1 MADVVFAVAIVTFSV
16 IGIATAVNTV
26 VLLLR
31 ELEKPRDPIG
41 YVPLN

>member
-1 MADVVFAVAIVTFSV
+1 MADVFFVVAVVGFSV
-16 IGIATAVNTV
+16 IGIVTTVNTV

-31 ELEKPRDPIG
+31 ELEKPRGPIG

>member
-1 MADVVFAVAIVTFSV
+1 MADVVVVAAVVLFSTISIVNIVTV
-16 IGIATAVNTV
+16 
-26 VLLLR
+26 LLR